1 MYYIFCIQRS
11 FYMNISLVH
20 FLHTHYRHCQMEP
33 DSEGVLDDGD
43 EFALFRNRVVEL
55 IKDVVFVVGSANV
68 FAHMFD
74 VLTNQSSS
82 SNKSTTTTSESGSSS
97 SWESMEA
104 ALFIMCSVAR
114 NLHPTDQEESSCVPQ
129 IVEAVLGEKR
139 KN

>member
-1 MYYIFCIQRS
+1 MVSQDVKHVGKHVGR
-11 FYMNISLVH
+11 
-20 FLHTHYRHCQMEP
+20 P
-33 DSEGVLDDGD
+33 DDGV
-43 EFALFRNRVVEL
+43 EFGLFRNRVVEL

-82 SNKSTTTTSESGSSS
+82 GNKSSTTTVGSEGGSSS

-104 ALFIMCSVAR
+104 ALFVMCSVAR

-129 IVEAVLGEKR
+129 IVEAVLGKR
-139 KN
+139 ERISTQNEGRLGRG